1 MKLKDNLHIW
11 EISIYHAKPQ
21 DNNMQFSDDDNGI
34 KKIII
39 VLHAQILP
47 SNLVLNYSLLRKL
60 QQNKKTADVYDV
72 FPHDKY

>member
-1 MKLKDNLHIW
+1 
-11 EISIYHAKPQ
+11 
-21 DNNMQFSDDDNGI
+21 MQFSDDDNGI

-60 QQNKKTADVYDV
+60 QQNNKTADVYDV

>member
-1 MKLKDNLHIW
+1 
-11 EISIYHAKPQ
+11 
-21 DNNMQFSDDDNGI
+21 MQFSDDDNGI

-39 VLHAQILP
+39 VLHAQFLP

-60 QQNKKTADVYDV
+60 QQNKKTADVYGV